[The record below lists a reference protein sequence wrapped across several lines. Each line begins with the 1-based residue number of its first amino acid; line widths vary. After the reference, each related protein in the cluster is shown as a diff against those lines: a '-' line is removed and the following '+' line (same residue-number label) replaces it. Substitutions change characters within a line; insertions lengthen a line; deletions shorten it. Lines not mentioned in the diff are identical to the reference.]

1 MCRPLGDRRPAAL
14 HPGVARATSFALFLL
29 IATLLFGGM
38 HAYLWARL
46 VRDTALSYGWRRGL
60 GLALVVAAIG
70 VPLGMFLLRALPRDA
85 TRLIAP
91 LLFGWMGASF
101 LLFAALLTTDALR
114 LLASAWS
121 WASSALGQAPA
132 PPPDPS
138 RRAFVARATAGA
150 AVAVAGF
157 GTGLAVR
164 TALDPPLVREV
175 GIHIPRLPPALSGL
189 TVAQISDLH
198 VGYTIGER
206 DVRRVVELTNALRP
220 DLVAITGDLVDG
232 TVDELGAAIA
242 ALGRLEAPHGVYFVT
257 GNHEYYSGVRAWVEE
272 LSRLGIRVLRN
283 ECVQVGDRG
292 PGGATID
299 LAGVDDAGSRRF
311 GGGADLQRALSG
323 RDEERAL
330 VLLAHQ
336 PRTDAVGEA
345 VRRGVDLQLSGH
357 THGGQIFPWT
367 YLVGAMFPYLNG
379 LYRRAEGGRE
389 GQVYVSPGTGY
400 WGPPMRLGVP
410 AEITKLVLAP

>member
-1 MCRPLGDRRPAAL
+1 
-14 HPGVARATSFALFLL
+14 VARATSFALFLL

-46 VRDTALSYGWRRGL
+46 VRDTGLTDGWRRGL
-60 GLALVVAAIG
+60 GLALVVAALA
-70 VPLGMFLLRALPRDA
+70 VPLGMFLLRALPREA
-85 TRLIAP
+85 TRVIAP
-91 LLFGWMGASF
+91 FLFGWMGASF
-101 LLFAALLTTDALR
+101 LLFAALLFTDAVR
-114 LLASAWS
+114 LLAAAWS
-121 WASSALGQAPA
+121 WASSGLGRAPE
-132 PPPDPS
+132 PPADPS
-138 RRAFVARATAGA
+138 RRAFVARAAAGA
-150 AVAVAGF
+150 AVAVAGC

-175 GIHIPRLPPALSGL
+175 GVRLPKLPPALSGL
-189 TVAQISDLH
+189 TIAQISDLH

-206 DVRRVVELTNALRP
+206 EVRRVVDLTNGLRP

-232 TVDELGAAIA
+232 TVDELRAAVA
-242 ALGRLEAPHGVYFVT
+242 TLGRLQARHGIFFVT

-272 LSRLGIRVLRN
+272 LGRLGIRVLRN
-283 ECVQVGDRG
+283 DRLAVGDRG

-311 GGGADLQRALSG
+311 GGGADLARALTG

-367 YLVGAMFPYLNG
+367 YLVGMAFPYLNG
-379 LYRRAEGGRE
+379 LYRHAEDGRA